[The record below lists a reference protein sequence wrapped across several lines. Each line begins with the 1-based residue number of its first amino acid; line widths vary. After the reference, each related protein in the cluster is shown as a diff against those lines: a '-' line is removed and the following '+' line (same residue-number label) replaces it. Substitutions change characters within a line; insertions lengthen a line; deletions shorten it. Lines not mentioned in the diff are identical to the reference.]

1 MGLFLHGL
9 AKGAPPAMAPPH
21 DQMAV
26 EDLVVL
32 TSPAPTSDSAEAL
45 AELALRHNAILT
57 AWAHRGPV
65 LPLRFGTVFSGGEAL
80 QAHLS
85 QSLTSLKSAL
95 EALGDAQEYVLRLRV
110 VGQAAPSA
118 AATPDVTERS
128 GRAFLARGKAARD
141 LRRDLSERRLALAQH
156 LLTEARAVARQVTP
170 AAAARPDRLLDAALL
185 ISPAQ
190 AETLTKLAQSHR
202 NMAVELG
209 LDLALT
215 GPWPAYGFTMEG
227 ADVG

>member
-1 MGLFLHGL
+1 MVLFLHGL
-9 AKGAPPAMAPPH
+9 AKGAAPAMAPPH
-21 DQMAV
+21 DQMEV
-26 EDLVVL
+26 DDLVVL
-32 TSPAPTSDSAEAL
+32 TSPAPTSDSPEAL
-45 AELALRHNAILT
+45 AEMAMRHNAILT

-85 QSLTSLKSAL
+85 QSLTTLKKAL

-110 VGQAAPSA
+110 IGEASPSA
-118 AATPDVTERS
+118 RTAPDLPETA

-156 LLTEARAVARQVTP
+156 LLTEARLLARQVSP
-170 AAAARPDRLLDAALL
+170 AAAPRPDRLLDAALL
-185 ISPAQ
+185 IEPAE
-190 AETLTKLAQSHR
+190 AKALTDLAQKHR
-202 NMAVELG
+202 AMAVELG

-215 GPWPAYGFTMEG
+215 GPWPAYGFTMEDI
-227 ADVG
+227 DVG